1 MAAFDTAGTV
11 GCAGTPV
18 ICVPMWT
25 TTGLPV
31 SSGNDGSPAIA
42 NGVLFAGSGTIYA
55 FSL

>member
-1 MAAFDTAGTV
+1 VAAFDTAGTV